1 MKVVDGMSSVSGGR
15 ERRGGREYRECWK
28 KRVRAMIE
36 EGSERYDDRRE

>member
-1 MKVVDGMSSVSGGR
+1 MKVEDRMSSISGGR
-15 ERRGGREYRECWK
+15 EKRRGREYRECWK